1 MFGIGGCEEVWSSIF
16 WAQRR
21 SDLTISLSRLALR
34 TGNIFSYNL

>member
-21 SDLTISLSRLALR
+21 GKRNRQKVVSWRNR
-34 TGNIFSYNL
+34 K